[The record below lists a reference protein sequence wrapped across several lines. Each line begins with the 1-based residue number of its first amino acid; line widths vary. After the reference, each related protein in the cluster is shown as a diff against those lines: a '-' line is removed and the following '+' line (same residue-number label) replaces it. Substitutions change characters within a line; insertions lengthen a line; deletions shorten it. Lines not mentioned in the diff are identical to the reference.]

1 MAFTII
7 NQNRYPGSEFVEPE
21 EIKPFVE
28 VEGSVFLLVGYE
40 DGDKDTPLVAQQPTN
55 GSESLQATPLYELIK
70 FTQGEIKQI
79 EQST

>member
-1 MAFTII
+1 MFEVS
-7 NQNRYPGSEFVEPE
+7 NRNRYPGSDFIDPE

-55 GSESLQATPLYELIK
+55 GSESLRATPLYELIK
-70 FTQGEIKQI
+70 FTQGKIKQI
-79 EQST
+79 EQSA